1 RATQQNWN
9 TLDAVQGV
17 AKHHGVSPSAVSL
30 AWLLTKPEVS
40 SVIVGARTVAQLK
53 ENLAAAEL
61 KLSPEDLK
69 QLGKVST
76 PDWGY
81 PYSFIAARE
90 PW

>member
-1 RATQQNWN
+1 M
-9 TLDAVQGV
+9 
-17 AKHHGVSPSAVSL
+17 
-30 AWLLTKPEVS
+30 
-40 SVIVGARTVAQLK
+40 AQLK